1 MFDDRLLRILDEEVA
16 KERLRKQTKIKGVVK
31 DKKLTKNNNLILIIK
46 KGKYEHAVLV
56 NKNRKNLFEIAEKLK
71 VNDEVY
77 AIGDKGVNVVFCD
90 NLDLIKKANLTL
102 DSF

>member
-16 KERLRKQTKIKGVVK
+16 KERLRKHAKIKGIVK

-56 NKNRKNLFEIAEKLK
+56 NKNRNNLFEIAEKLK

-77 AIGDKGVNVVFCD
+77 ATGDKGVNVVFCN
-90 NLDLIKKANLTL
+90 NLELIKKAGLTL